1 MPELLLELFSEE
13 MPSKLQ
19 TNARENLLNIFTNF
33 FDKENIIH
41 DKNFSALST
50 PNRLIIHF
58 KNIKKEV
65 IKNSKEIKGP
75 STNAPEQAIKGFLD
89 KNKITKNKIFKRKL
103 EKGEFFFY
111 KTLKEKIK
119 TKNILEKNIPNLLSS
134 VKWKKSMKWGTYDL
148 YWGRPLKS
156 IMAIYEGN
164 TLKFNYFHL
173 KSSNKTFVDKDFEE
187 KTKVFKTFKSYKKFF
202 VKQNIIVDH
211 NERKKYIEK
220 NLVKSSKINNY
231 KIFINDQLL
240 EDVTNIL
247 DRPKIILCSFDKKYL
262 NMPTELIINTI
273 EYHQK
278 FFVVYD
284 QNSKLINMFY
294 VVIDCSDESGLIKKG
309 NENVVDARLSD
320 AEYFWNKNKSKSMI
334 KQVSLLQNINYFKG
348 LGSYL
353 DKVQRLKIIGGFI
366 SDAFLIS
373 KEKVEL
379 ASTLS
384 KVDLLSELVNEFPE
398 LQGVLGGYFAE
409 AQGFDK
415 EICQSIKDQYMPLG
429 AYSKV
434 PKNNYS
440 IALSI
445 SDKIDTLV
453 GFFGLN
459 IIPSSSKDPYG
470 LRRLTVGLIRTI
482 IENKKNIKLTD
493 LIITSTQVYNN
504 QSVHFDSKILLDNL
518 SYFFLERFKNLM
530 KEKGIRQDIIE
541 TSIINFNLND
551 LQMIYVKA
559 DKLNNIINKDFG
571 VDLIKNYKRAFN
583 ILNDEVNVIDNKNL
597 DTVDPALFK
606 STYEKELYKKLQD
619 IRKNF
624 TNIKI
629 ENDYD
634 AQLNLL
640 SSLKHEVTNFFENV
654 IVNDSDKKLKI
665 NRLLLLKLVCITHD
679 NYLSFAKIEN
689 VR

>member
-33 FDKENIIH
+33 FDQKNIIY

-50 PNRLIIHF
+50 PNRLIVHF
-58 KNIKKEV
+58 KNIQKEA
-65 IKNSKEIKGP
+65 IKNSKDLKGP
-75 STNAPEQAIKGFLD
+75 STNAPEEAIRGFLE
-89 KNKITKNKIFKRKL
+89 KNKITKNKIFKKKL

-119 TKNILEKNIPNLLSS
+119 TKNILEENIPNLLSS

-164 TLKFNYFHL
+164 ALKFNYFHL
-173 KSSNKTFVDKDFEE
+173 KSSNKTFVDKDFED
-187 KTKVFKTFKSYKKFF
+187 KTKVFKNYKSYKKFF

-220 NLVKSSKINNY
+220 DLVKSSKLNNY

-240 EDVTNIL
+240 EEVTNIL
-247 DRPKIILCSFDKKYL
+247 DRPKIILCSFNKKYL
-262 NMPTELIINTI
+262 NMPKELIITTI

-278 FFVVYD
+278 FFVIYD

-294 VVIDCSDESGLIKKG
+294 VVIDCNDKNGLIKKG

-320 AEYFWNKNKSKSMI
+320 AEYFWNKNKSKNMI

-353 DKVQRLKIIGGFI
+353 DKVQRLKIIGGFL

-384 KVDLLSELVNEFPE
+384 KVDLLSELVSEFPE

-415 EICQSIKDQYMPLG
+415 EICQSIKDQYMPLS
-429 AYSKV
+429 AHSKV

-459 IIPSSSKDPYG
+459 ITPSSSKDPYG
-470 LRRLTVGLIRTI
+470 LRRLTIGLIRTI
-482 IENKKNIKLTD
+482 IENKKNIKLVE
-493 LIITSTQVYNN
+493 LIITSAQVYNN
-504 QSVHFDSKILLDNL
+504 QSIHIDNKILLEKL
-518 SYFFLERFKNLM
+518 SSFFSERFKNYM
-530 KEKGIRQDIIE
+530 KEKEIRKDIIE
-541 TSIINFNLND
+541 TSLINFNLND
-551 LQMIYVKA
+551 LQIIYVKA
-559 DKLNNIINKDFG
+559 DKLNKIISKDFG
-571 VDLIKNYKRAFN
+571 VNLIKNYKRAFN
-583 ILNDEVNVIDNKNL
+583 ILNDEVNEINNNNL

-606 STYEKELYKKLQD
+606 SIYEKELYKKLQD
-619 IRKNF
+619 VRKNF

-640 SSLKHEVTNFFENV
+640 SSLKQEVTNFFENV
-654 IVNDSDKKLKI
+654 IVNDSDKNIKI
-665 NRLLLLKLVCITHD
+665 NRLLLLKLVCMTHD
-679 NYLSFAKIEN
+679 NYLSFAKLEN
-689 VR
+689 FK